1 MLFDNK
7 EELAEKMIR
16 TQIKSRGICD
26 ERICEAMRQI
36 PRHLF
41 VSGTAKHRA
50 YGDYPVSIGHGQT
63 ISQPYI
69 VALMTE
75 LLQIQDNNRILEIG
89 TGSGYQTAVLAELA
103 EEVYTIERI
112 PELLKRAKMIL
123 KGLGYANIFFR
134 EGDGTIGWT
143 EESPFDRIIVTAAA
157 PFIPEGFKNQLADN
171 GILVVPVGDYR
182 SYQVLKV
189 IQRTGNTF
197 ETRESIGCRFVP
209 LIGKYAFSDE

>member
-7 EELAEKMIR
+7 ELAEKMIR
-16 TQIKSRGICD
+16 TQIKSRGIYN
-26 ERICEAMRQI
+26 ERICEAMKRI

-41 VSGTAKHRA
+41 ISGSAKQRA

-69 VALMTE
+69 VALMTD
-75 LLQIQDNNRILEIG
+75 LLQIRETNRILEIG
-89 TGSGYQTAVLAELA
+89 TGSGYQTALLAELA

-123 KGLGYANIFFR
+123 NSLGYVNIYFR
-134 EGDGTIGWT
+134 EGDGTVGWSD
-143 EESPFDRIIVTAAA
+143 EGLFHRIIVTAAA
-157 PFIPEGFKNQLADN
+157 PFIPEELKNQLADN
-171 GILVVPVGDYR
+171 GILVIPVGDYH

-189 IQRTGNTF
+189 IQRTGTRF

-209 LIGKYAFSDE
+209 LIGKYAFTDE

>member
-7 EELAEKMIR
+7 EELAEKMVR

-26 ERICEAMRQI
+26 ERICEAMKRI
-36 PRHLF
+36 PRHHF
-41 VSGTAKHRA
+41 ISGSTKQRA

-75 LLQIQDNNRILEIG
+75 LLQLEEHNRVLEIG

-103 EEVYTIERI
+103 EQVYTIERI
-112 PELLKRAKMIL
+112 SDLSKRAKMIL
-123 KGLGYANIFFR
+123 KNLGYINIFFR
-134 EGDGTIGWT
+134 EGDGTIGWP
-143 EESPFDRIIVTAAA
+143 EEGPYHRIIVTAAA
-157 PFIPEGFKNQLADN
+157 PFIPEELKNQLDN
-171 GILVVPVGDYR
+171 DGILVVPVGDYR

-189 IQRTGNTF
+189 IQRTGTTF